1 MTVFSY
7 SYKYEKTIMCHT
19 NYVNFIKITHE
30 WIELSCYRC
39 PDSGPRATRMPV
51 DADSYVRRQISL
63 QKHAS
68 QLPSLSLQCPGGCLS
83 VSDKHQQESISKRY
97 SSEKNLLSTSA
108 NELSRFSDEDHEHN
122 RFPSDERELSGYA
135 TVSSSDRFGSERSL
149 SDRLPSGER
158 YQLVSERFP
167 LGERPS
173 TSISTDRLLFKAG
186 MQNCQ
191 NEKTVVYHPE
201 RWEVLLIHYS

>member
-1 MTVFSY
+1 
-7 SYKYEKTIMCHT
+7 
-19 NYVNFIKITHE
+19 
-30 WIELSCYRC
+30 
-39 PDSGPRATRMPV
+39 MPA
-51 DADSYVRRQISL
+51 DADDHARRQISL

-83 VSDKHQQESISKRY
+83 GVSGKHQQQQENLSKRF
-97 SSEKNLLSTSA
+97 SNDKNVLSTSA
-108 NELSRFSDEDHEHN
+108 NELSRFIDDEQHN
-122 RFPSDERELSGYA
+122 RFDADEPEMERYA

-167 LGERPS
+167 LGERPP

-186 MQNCQ
+186 LQNCH
-191 NEKTVVYHPE
+191 NEKTMVYHPE
-201 RWEVLLIHYS
+201 R